1 MKYRTMRS
9 NSWAWRHTSI
19 WKLEKMGRNQ
29 QRDWNTVT
37 RKGTKS
43 KWCPEAKQGSVS
55 QRRELSCVLD
65 AASGLHK
72 IRTGNWLLDWTAWG
86 HWWPSKRQFRWAW
99 GEKRARLDLFLE
111 RMSGGEGERE
121 DMENDFEEL
130 PCKEGQRNEVVTL
143 RWEVTLTAE
152 ESPFDYQGK
161 AKKTSKAL
169 TSF

>member
-1 MKYRTMRS
+1 MTF
-9 NSWAWRHTSI
+9 
-19 WKLEKMGRNQ
+19 
-29 QRDWNTVT
+29 
-37 RKGTKS
+37 
-43 KWCPEAKQGSVS
+43 
-55 QRRELSCVLD
+55 
-65 AASGLHK
+65 
-72 IRTGNWLLDWTAWG
+72 
-86 HWWPSKRQFRWAW
+86 KRQFRWAW
-99 GEKRARLDLFLE
+99 GEKESQVGFVSR

-152 ESPFDYQGK
+152 EAFRLPGK